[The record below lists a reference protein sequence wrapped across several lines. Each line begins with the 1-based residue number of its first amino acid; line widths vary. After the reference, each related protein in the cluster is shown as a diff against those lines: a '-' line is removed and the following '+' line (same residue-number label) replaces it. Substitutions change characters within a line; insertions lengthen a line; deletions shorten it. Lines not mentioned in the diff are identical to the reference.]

1 MGEKLTDEQFVRALN
16 LSTICTNKNW
26 KFTTEMQ
33 IASAI
38 AKAKNKELIISQIE
52 KIITT
57 NSEQDFLNKLNS
69 L

>member
-1 MGEKLTDEQFVRALN
+1 
-16 LSTICTNKNW
+16 
-26 KFTTEMQ
+26 MQ
-33 IASAI
+33 IASVI